1 MHIYRC
7 LICGD
12 TFVMESKP
20 ENCPYCGS
28 TDHYIVLT
36 VDYPDDINEINTTTQ
51 EYADLLHAAQLEY
64 TNAAFYV
71 DLGKIA
77 DAPTLSS
84 LYRHLAKIEQEHL
97 KVFAKLMK
105 QPADSLDFDRG
116 VVLPKPD
123 WDDNITIST
132 DQEIGARDFYNLAAE
147 RSITPRVIQV
157 FKAIAEVEQ
166 SHIEVDALARRIAD
180 ESATK

>member
-1 MHIYRC
+1 MQIYRC

-12 TFVMESKP
+12 TFVMQAKP

-28 TDHYIVLT
+28 IDHYIVLT
-36 VDYPDDINEINTTTQ
+36 IDYPDDINDIETTTQ

-64 TNAAFYV
+64 TNATFY
-71 DLGKIA
+71 DELGKIDPA
-77 DAPTLSS
+77 STLAS
-84 LYRHLAKIEQEHL
+84 LYRHLAKIEHEHL

-116 VVLPKPD
+116 IVLPKET
-123 WDDNITIST
+123 WDANISMST
-132 DQEIGARDFYNLAAE
+132 AQEIDARDFYNLAAS

-166 SHIEVDALARRIAD
+166 SHIEVDALARSIAD
-180 ESATK
+180 TKTA